1 MRLTT
6 TAEPRVRTASTARR
20 QPPLHTLAS
29 RLTERDLWLLEM
41 LLEHHVLTSHHIADL
56 AYTSRR
62 SANRRLAA
70 LTDLD
75 LLTTFRPQ
83 LPVGSAPTH
92 FTLGRS
98 GAALLAARLATTPA
112 ALGWQSDAPTRI
124 AFSPTLT
131 HNLGVATFFTT
142 LAHDSTSAS
151 YLSAWWSEQRC
162 REQWGDLAQPDAYAT
177 STTRAGSIAF
187 FLEHDTGT
195 ESLTRL
201 AAKLDDYAELA
212 LATRSR
218 PLVLFSLHSQRREV
232 NLHQRLA
239 AHRALDHLAVATHT
253 RDQPLSPAGPVWL
266 PLGAAN
272 RRLPLADL
280 PDGWPTDRRPATAP
294 PTTGL
299 LRAANRAAVPAPNP
313 LAPGHPARPR
323 A

>member
-6 TAEPRVRTASTARR
+6 TTESRIRTTSTSTRR
-20 QPPLHTLAS
+20 HPPLHSLAS
-29 RLTERDLWLLEM
+29 RLTERDLWLLDM
-41 LLEHHVLTSHHIADL
+41 LLEHRVLTSTHVADL

-70 LTDLD
+70 LAELD

-83 LPVGSAPTH
+83 LPLGSAPTH
-92 FTLGRS
+92 FALGRT
-98 GAALLAARLATTPA
+98 GANLLAARLATTPA
-112 ALGWQSDAPTRI
+112 ALGWHPDTATRI
-124 AFSPTLT
+124 AFSPTLN
-131 HNLGVATFFTT
+131 HDLGVATFFTA
-142 LAHDSTSAS
+142 LAHGSTPAA
-151 YLSAWWSEQRC
+151 YLSTWWSELRC
-162 REQWGDLAQPDAYAT
+162 RDQWGDLAQPDAYAT
-177 STTRAGSIAF
+177 TTNWTGSIAF

-253 RDQPLSPAGPVWL
+253 RDQPLSPAEAVWL
-266 PLGAAN
+266 PLGIGG
-272 RRLPLADL
+272 RRQSLADL
-280 PDGWPTDRRPATAP
+280 PDGWTADRRPVTAP
-294 PTTGL
+294 PTTGVM
-299 LRAANRAAVPAPNP
+299 RAVVPAPNP
-313 LAPGHPARPR
+313 LAPGHPARSHV
-323 A
+323 